1 MQSVFDWIIGFMNGP
16 TPLSTFGILGISL
29 LLAVITSF
37 VNKRLL
43 DIPRLRR
50 NTAEVQAW
58 SSEYFKAQRSKDTK
72 ALEKLNK
79 KKPYIDKLRGEM
91 MSQQFRPTLFFA
103 IPLLGLF
110 YLLNTFYGSNL
121 VALLPFEPVP
131 PFNAWAGHVDVAS
144 GLCMSGSAT
153 PPNSCAPFYLWYLIC
168 SITSYQI
175 IQRLLGT
182 SLTVE

>member
-1 MQSVFDWIIGFMNGP
+1 MQSILAPITGVLLAP
-16 TPLSTFGILGISL
+16 PPLSTFGILAISL
-29 LLAVITSF
+29 VLAIITSL

-50 NTAEVQAW
+50 ATAEVQAW
-58 SSEYFKAQRSKDTK
+58 SSEYFKAQRAKDTK

-79 KKPYIDKLRGEM
+79 KKPYIDKMRGEM

-103 IPLLGLF
+103 VPLLVLF
-110 YLLNTFYGSNL
+110 YVLNNFYQHTM
-121 VALLPFEPVP
+121 VALLPFEPVI
-131 PFNAWAGHVDVAS
+131 PFNAWAGHFIANQCMTGTALGS
-144 GLCMSGSAT
+144 G
-153 PPNSCAPFYLWYLIC
+153 PPCAPFYLWYLIC

-182 SLTVE
+182 SLTPE

>member
-1 MQSVFDWIIGFMNGP
+1 MQSILEPITSILLGP
-16 TPLSTFGILGISL
+16 PPLSTLGILGISL
-29 LLAVITSF
+29 VLAVITSL

-43 DIPRLRR
+43 DIPRLRKI
-50 NTAEVQAW
+50 TAEVQAW

-79 KKPYIDKLRGEM
+79 KKAYVDKMRGEM

-103 IPLLGLF
+103 VPLLVLF
-110 YLLNTFYGSNL
+110 YVLNTFYGTRM
-121 VALLPFEPVP
+121 VALLPFVPVP
-131 PFNAWAGHVDVAS
+131 PFNVWAGHVAGNLCTATGS
-144 GLCMSGSAT
+144 GQ
-153 PPNSCAPFYLWYLIC
+153 SCAPFYLWYLIC

-182 SLTVE
+182 SLTGE

>member
-1 MQSVFDWIIGFMNGP
+1 MQSILAPVTGILLGP
-16 TPLSTFGILGISL
+16 PPLSTIGILGISL

-43 DIPRLRR
+43 DIPRLRKI
-50 NTAEVQAW
+50 TAEVQAW

-79 KKPYIDKLRGEM
+79 KKQYIDKLRGEM

-103 IPLLGLF
+103 VPLLVLF
-110 YLLNTFYGSNL
+110 YVLNNFYGKIM

-131 PFNAWAGHVDVAS
+131 PFNVWAGHFVS
-144 GLCMSGSAT
+144 NLCMTGTAVGSGQ
-153 PPNSCAPFYLWYLIC
+153 PCAPFYLWYLIC

-175 IQRLLGT
+175 IQRLLGA
-182 SLTVE
+182 SLTAE